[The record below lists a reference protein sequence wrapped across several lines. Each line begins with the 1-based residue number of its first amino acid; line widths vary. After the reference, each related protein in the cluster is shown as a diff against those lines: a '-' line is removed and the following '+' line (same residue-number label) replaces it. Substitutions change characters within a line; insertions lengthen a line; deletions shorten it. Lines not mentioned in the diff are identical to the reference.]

1 MTLQLDRY
9 QPEDLMETVS
19 MWRASK
25 RSAFPY
31 VAVMQQYTLESDIEY
46 FRNSLAA
53 RCEVWLA
60 RRDGRIVGMLALDGR
75 LIDQLFVAVEA
86 QRTGVGTA
94 LVCKAMERSPAGLA
108 LFTFRKNLP
117 ARAFYDKHGF
127 TIVRFGVSAPPEN
140 EPDVEYCWSPHR
152 DPSRAAEGS
161 ARKG

>member
-1 MTLQLDRY
+1 VTLQLDRY
-9 QPEDLMETVS
+9 EPENLMETVS

-31 VAVMQQYTLESDIEY
+31 VAVMQQYTLESDVEY
-46 FRNSLAA
+46 FRDSLAA
-53 RCEVWLA
+53 KCEVWLA

-75 LIDQLFVAVEA
+75 FIDQLFVAVEA

-94 LVCKAMERSPAGLA
+94 LVRKGMERSPEGLA

-117 ARAFYDKHGF
+117 ARTFYEKHGF
-127 TIVRFGVSAPPEN
+127 AIVRFGVSPPPEN

-152 DPSRAAEGS
+152 DPAARTDGPAE
-161 ARKG
+161 KG

>member
-1 MTLQLDRY
+1 VTLQLDLY
-9 QPEDLMETVS
+9 QPENLMQTVS

-31 VAVMQQYTLESDIEY
+31 VAVMQQHTLESDIEY
-46 FRNSLAA
+46 FRDSLATK
-53 RCEVWLA
+53 CEIWLA

-94 LVCKAMERSPAGLA
+94 LVSKAMERSPESLA

-117 ARAFYDKHGF
+117 ARAFYEKHGF
-127 TIVRFGVSAPPEN
+127 KIVRFGVSAPPEN
-140 EPDVEYCWSPHR
+140 EPDVEYCWSPQR
-152 DPSRAAEGS
+152 DRAPGADGS
-161 ARKG
+161 AQKG